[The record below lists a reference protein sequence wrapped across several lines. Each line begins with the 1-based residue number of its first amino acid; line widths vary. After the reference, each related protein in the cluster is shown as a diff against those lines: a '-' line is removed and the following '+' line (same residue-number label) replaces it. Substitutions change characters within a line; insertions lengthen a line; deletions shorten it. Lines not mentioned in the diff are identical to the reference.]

1 MVTQITLIPEIKLGI
16 IVLTNQQE
24 GGAFVAITNQIKDG
38 YIGSTGIDW
47 HKVLITNRNR
57 QLQEAKKITDSIQ
70 IEIEKASGQ
79 ATQNWKLYLGEYS
92 DNWMGDVNIYIKEGQ
107 PWLSMKRSPKLSG
120 RLYPYKGNTLVV
132 RWNDRSMDADAFV
145 SFGLDEEGLG
155 KTITMRA
162 ISPLTDFSYD
172 FQDLNFTRK
181 RK

>member
-70 IEIEKASGQ
+70 TEIEKASRQ
-79 ATQNWKLYLGEYS
+79 ATQNWKPYLGEYR
-92 DNWMGDVNIYIKEGQ
+92 DNWMGDVTIYVKDGQ
-107 PWLSMKRSPKLSG
+107 PWLSMKRSRKLTG
-120 RLYPYKGNTLVV
+120 QLYPYKGNTMVV

-145 SFGLDEEGLG
+145 NFGLDEEGQG

-172 FQDLNFTRK
+172 FHDLHFTRK
-181 RK
+181 